1 MKDKKD
7 KMIDVL
13 YSAINSLLDA
23 KAEKK
28 INGKTPNY
36 TNLNFFAWQEAEQA
50 EDAYQD
56 YKRGKKQIKKDKLN
70 PFRSTDIDAATS
82 ATYAATSEKWR

>member
-7 KMIDVL
+7 EMIDIL

-23 KAEKK
+23 KTEKTM
-28 INGKTPNY
+28 NGKTLNY
-36 TNLNFFAWQEAEQA
+36 TNLKFFAWQEAEQA

-56 YKRGKKQIKKDKLN
+56 YKRGLN
-70 PFRSTDIDAATS
+70 
-82 ATYAATSEKWR
+82 K